1 MLFKRM
7 NKKTLISNIVAIALL
22 VAFSILINGAITLKS
37 LVNWILIYSISALA
51 LNIICGCLG
60 EFVLG
65 HGGFLLI
72 GYTVAV
78 LVGQLMVKVC
88 GADFIKEYIY
98 MHRGQHLYLLGYV
111 VTFLSGQ
118 LGFFLCIVLPV
129 LIYTIWQIYR
139 LVVAITQNQKQK
151 ILEEASTQTSDEL
164 KQAIINEYL
173 AKQKAL
179 EEAKEKE

>member
-7 NKKTLISNIVAIALL
+7 NKKTLISNLVAIALL
-22 VAFSILINGAITLKS
+22 FAFSIYTQGTITTKD

-78 LVGQLMVKVC
+78 LVGQFMVNIC
-88 GADFIKEYIY
+88 GTDFIKEYVY
-98 MHRGQHLYLLGYV
+98 VHKGQQLHLLGYV
-111 VTFLSGQ
+111 FV
-118 LGFFLCIVLPV
+118 FFD
-129 LIYTIWQIYR
+129 
-139 LVVAITQNQKQK
+139 VV
-151 ILEEASTQTSDEL
+151 S
-164 KQAIINEYL
+164 
-173 AKQKAL
+173 
-179 EEAKEKE
+179 